1 MMSGGT
7 GATDPYTELF
17 GGGSAPAE
25 ALTPPAPAQTQPP
38 RAPRRSSRTRAA
50 APTKEE
56 SPVAPTAE
64 PAPSAL
70 AVRLVVPERRRLQV
84 YSFTG
89 DPEHME
95 KVAELAHEAGVS
107 VSDVLRQAIAFFLT
121 HVDRSNL

>member
-1 MMSGGT
+1 MARGT
-7 GATDPYTELF
+7 GTADPYAELF
-17 GGGSAPAE
+17 GGGTAPAE
-25 ALTPPAPAQTQPP
+25 TPAPPAPARTQPP
-38 RAPRRSSRTRAA
+38 RDPRRSPRTRAA

-64 PAPSAL
+64 PAPSAF

-95 KVAELAHEAGVS
+95 QVAELAHEAGVS